1 MTSSTGRPKGHLNQ
15 GWTYP
20 DRIQRGAAG
29 SSVIEFYTRHYPHS
43 SPQTWLQRIEVG
55 LIRIDGRRTSADEKL
70 QTDQRLTYHR
80 PPWRENEVPTDFQI
94 LHEDEHLIAVAKP
107 SGLPTIPGGD
117 FLENTLLFL
126 VRQRYSDRP
135 APIHRLGRGTSG
147 IVIFARSQ
155 LARRQLSA
163 DLRTGDLRK
172 TYRALATGSP
182 TEDQF
187 TVEAP
192 IGQIPYAP
200 LGQVHAVSPDGK
212 PSRTECRILERRPG
226 AVLLE
231 VDIPT
236 GRAHQIRIHLAAAGH
251 PLVADPLYRIGGL
264 PIDPPATGRAPLPGD
279 CGYNLHAERVHFV
292 HPENGAA
299 TTIICS
305 PPEILQT
312 ARESA
317 WQSEG

>member
-1 MTSSTGRPKGHLNQ
+1 MTSSTDRPTGHLNQ
-15 GWTYP
+15 GWTYT
-20 DRIQRGAAG
+20 DRTQRGAEG
-29 SSVIEFYTRHYPHS
+29 TSVLEFYTERYPHS

-55 LIRIDGRRTSADEKL
+55 LVSIDGRRASPDERL
-70 QTDQRLTYHR
+70 QTGQVLTYQR
-80 PPWRENEVPTDFQI
+80 PPWRENEVPTHFQI

-126 VRQRYSDRP
+126 IRQRYPDRP

-147 IVIFARSQ
+147 IVLFARSQ
-155 LARRQLSA
+155 IARRQLSA

-172 TYRALATGSP
+172 SYRALATGVP

-192 IGQIPYAP
+192 IGPVPYPP

-212 PSRTECRILERRPG
+212 PSRTECQILERR
-226 AVLLE
+226 ANAALLE

-251 PLVADPLYRIGGL
+251 PLVGDPLYRTGGL
-264 PIDPPATGRAPLPGD
+264 PIDPPSTGRAPLPGD
-279 CGYNLHAERVHFV
+279 CGYHLHARRVRFV
-292 HPENGAA
+292 HPANRDA
-299 TTIICS
+299 TTIICP

-312 ARESA
+312 ARESH
-317 WQSEG
+317 